1 MTTKTGL
8 LYKRRRK
15 VEKKVEELDS
25 QLMRTLGLLKKWRKK
40 LKYYDKAIEVA
51 VSVDQPQTPK
61 RTIEL

>member
-40 LKYYDKAIEVA
+40 LKYYDKAIEKA
-51 VSVDQPQTPK
+51 INEKQPTSPK